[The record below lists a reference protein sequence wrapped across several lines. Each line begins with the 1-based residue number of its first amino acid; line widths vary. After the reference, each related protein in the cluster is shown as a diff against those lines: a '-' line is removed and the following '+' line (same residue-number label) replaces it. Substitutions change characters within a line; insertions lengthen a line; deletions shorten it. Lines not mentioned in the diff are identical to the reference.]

1 MRRKWQQGRVFQ
13 KGRKKSD
20 PWLPT
25 ESAYVQF
32 WRDVPGQAELERD
45 FVSLGVC
52 RTRTIAERKAAEK
65 LEELGINSRQTF
77 RESTSNITFKE
88 QGEIWLQSL
97 ANRKRNPLEQTT
109 IDTRRYA
116 LDKWMY
122 PFFGER
128 YLADVTNLAMKE
140 FVDHISS
147 LAPATIRDY
156 ANIVKAVVASA
167 RDVKGEPLFMR
178 DWDDGF
184 IDVPEVDEQNQPTVD
199 QDEMEMILREAE
211 EPYCTLYAL
220 LAGCG
225 PMRAGEALGLDIR
238 SIHEDFRTLEI
249 VQKAKRG
256 ELQDHMK
263 TKNADSRHGRVVD
276 LSEPLAAMLRE
287 FVGGRASGLVFCKP
301 DGSQLMQRD
310 ILKHSLHPILKKS
323 GLEQGGLNIFRR
335 FRITKLE
342 IAEVPAALQH
352 TWSGHAKSHVSE
364 VYKKLLKQREWR
376 LRWAEKT
383 GTGFTLPRHQQAAA
397 EASNGKPGK
406 LLQFRKVG

>member
-65 LEELGINSRQTF
+65 LEELGINSIQAF

-128 YLADVTNLAMKE
+128 HLADITNLAMKE

-147 LAPATIRDY
+147 LKPATIRDY
-156 ANIVKAVVASA
+156 VNTVKAVVASA
-167 RDVKGEPLFMR
+167 RDIKGEPLFMR

-238 SIHEDFRTLEI
+238 SIDEDFRTLEI

-256 ELQDHMK
+256 KLQDHMK

-287 FVGGRASGLVFCKP
+287 FVGGRTSGLVFCKP
-301 DGSQLMQRD
+301 DACQLMQRD
-310 ILKHSLHPILKKS
+310 ILKHSLHPILKKLE
-323 GLEQGGLNIFRR
+323 LEQGGLNIFRR

-342 IAEVPAALQH
+342 TAEVPAALQH

-383 GTGFTLPRHQQAAA
+383 GTGFTLPCHQQAAA